1 MKPEIDY
8 FKTVGQKLATT
19 TPRRD
24 GDKTFFAQ
32 LLLLRHIPSE
42 GISFEHLCD
51 RINEDFQAL
60 REEPIGFDWGYWSG
74 STVLGACE
82 FLEQC
87 DMLYA
92 TYEDPSGSIHPTMKT
107 YRPTERTQEFMNA
120 IKQSL
125 DRKISD

>member
-1 MKPEIDY
+1 MTTNPRKIQRFQKPAGELQAGLHRLGNRGRGTEPDE
-8 FKTVGQKLATT
+8 
-19 TPRRD
+19 PR
-24 GDKTFFAQ
+24 GMIA
-32 LLLLRHIPSE
+32 
-42 GISFEHLCD
+42 
-51 RINEDFQAL
+51 
-60 REEPIGFDWGYWSG
+60 
-74 STVLGACE
+74 VLGACE